1 MADDDEEALQRRR
14 RKLAADRLA
23 LEEEE
28 LEFKRRKL
36 ERDRQ
41 ALEAQEQSG
50 ILRLNVG
57 GQIFAKYATRGFAV
71 AVPGLELERVASRYK
86 DGVFAWAPGRN
97 LRRLSLTFGGADTPT
112 YSVGT
117 DNIVGLPKLLVLSSL
132 RGSLRE
138 EEQRERRYL
147 HNSTLMSAVEEGAGT
162 FIIDLARLGDY
173 GQSTSDVWRKPTPPA
188 PPPTKLTRHNT
199 RGKTIA
205 GEDAGYEG
213 LAGTLLVYREEVVPS
228 GLQTLLGEYW
238 FEGGEV
244 QYVYEMLMVGPD
256 GEWRMDAAG
265 GAAQPA
271 INQPLSK
278 IEDAARWHK
287 CAHLYTE
294 GRQQKLPRLLG
305 FPASNAT
312 GVANPF
318 ARMPA
323 AEWFGDVY
331 SR

>member
-256 GEWRMDAAG
+256 GAGKSSLLFCWKVNQALDDANAETVPTACAFNLYLCLCICDANDDG
-265 GAAQPA
+265 NAETVPTACA
-271 INQPLSK
+271 VNLS
-278 IEDAARWHK
+278 
-287 CAHLYTE
+287 
-294 GRQQKLPRLLG
+294 
-305 FPASNAT
+305 
-312 GVANPF
+312 
-318 ARMPA
+318 
-323 AEWFGDVY
+323 VY
-331 SR
+331 R